1 MRRFLLR
8 HALLPDGWHDDVLVS
23 VDAAGLIAKV
33 AARSSDPA
41 ATLPDGA
48 ILLDGPVLPGLPNL
62 HSHAFQRAMA
72 GLAERSGPGN
82 DSFWTWR
89 ETMYRFAA
97 KLTPDDIEAIAGQL
111 YAEMLEAGFTAV
123 AEFHYLHHQ
132 PGGTPYADP
141 AELSRRIL
149 AAADTAGIGLT
160 HLPVLY
166 RYGGFG
172 GREPQERQRRF
183 LHDAEAY
190 ARLLQALAPALRN
203 RSDRRLGIAPHSLR
217 AVSPELL
224 RDGIAALDA
233 IDTAAPIHIH
243 IAEQTAEV
251 EDCLAWSGRRPVQ
264 WLLDQD
270 IVTGNPVNGRWCLVH
285 ATHLDA
291 EEIRRLAG
299 SQAVAGLC
307 PTTEANLGDGI
318 FPAIDYMAA
327 GGRIGIGSDSH
338 ISVSAAEDLR
348 LLEYGQRLQQRSRTL
363 LAGGP
368 DCSTGRRLFEAA
380 SRGGAQALGQPMGSI
395 APGHRA
401 DFILLDAD
409 APCLAGRRGDA
420 MLDGWIF
427 SNQARSAIREVHVA
441 GRRVVEAGRHVRGE
455 ALAARY
461 RETLRR
467 LLEE

>member
-8 HALLPDGWHDDVLVS
+8 QALLPDGWHDNVLVS
-23 VDAAGLIAKV
+23 VDAAGLIAK
-33 AARSSDPA
+33 AAPNTSDA
-41 ATLPDGA
+41 TATL
-48 ILLDGPVLPGLPNL
+48 LNGPVLPGMPNL

-72 GLAERSGPGN
+72 GLAERSGPDISPGS

-97 KLTPDDIEAIAGQL
+97 KLTPEDVEAIAGQL

-166 RYGGFG
+166 RHGGFG
-172 GREPQERQRRF
+172 GKEPQERQRRF
-183 LHDAEAY
+183 LHDADAF
-190 ARLLQALAPALRN
+190 ARLLQALAPQMQN

-217 AVSPELL
+217 AVTPDLL
-224 RDGIAALDA
+224 RDGIAALDT
-233 IDTAAPIHIH
+233 IDSAAPIHIH

-251 EDCLAWSGRRPVQ
+251 DDSISWSGKRPVQ
-264 WLLDQD
+264 WLLDQG
-270 IVTGNPVNGRWCLVH
+270 IVNKRWCLVH

-291 EEIRRLAG
+291 DETRRLAE
-299 SQAVAGLC
+299 SNAVAGLC

-318 FPAIDYMAA
+318 FPAVAYMAA

-338 ISVSAAEDLR
+338 ISVSVVEDLR
-348 LLEYGQRLQQRSRTL
+348 LLEYGQRLAHRSRTV
-363 LAGGP
+363 LAGGA
-368 DCSTGRRLFEAA
+368 DRSTGRRLFEAA
-380 SRGGAQALGQPMGSI
+380 LKGGAQALGQPMGAI

-401 DFILLDAD
+401 DFILLDRD
-409 APCLAGRRGDA
+409 APCMSSRNGDMA
-420 MLDGWIF
+420 LDAWIF
-427 SNQARSAIREVHVA
+427 SNQTRSAIRDVYVA
-441 GRRVVEAGRHVRGE
+441 GTRMVENGRHIRSE
-455 ALAARY
+455 DLAAQHARA
-461 RETLRR
+461 LRR
-467 LLEE
+467 LLED

>member
-8 HALLPDGWHDDVLVS
+8 QALLPDGWHDNVLVS
-23 VDAAGLIAKV
+23 VDAAGLIAR
-33 AARSSDPA
+33 ATAQGSDAA
-41 ATLPDGA
+41 AT
-48 ILLDGPVLPGLPNL
+48 LLDGPVLPGMPNL

-72 GLAERSGPGN
+72 GLAERSGPGQ

-97 KLTPDDIEAIAGQL
+97 RLTPEDVEAIAGQL
-111 YAEMLEAGFTAV
+111 YAEMLEAGYTAV

-149 AAADTAGIGLT
+149 SAADTAGIGLT

-172 GREPQERQRRF
+172 GKEPQERQRRF
-183 LHDAEAY
+183 LHDADAY
-190 ARLLQALAPALRN
+190 AHLLQALAPQLQN

-217 AVSPELL
+217 AVTPDLL
-224 RDGIAALDA
+224 RDGIAALDG
-233 IDTAAPIHIH
+233 IDDAAPIHIH

-251 EDCLAWSGRRPVQ
+251 DDCLAWSGKRPVQ
-264 WLLDQD
+264 WLLDQG
-270 IVTGNPVNGRWCLVH
+270 IVNKRWCLVH

-291 EEIRRLAG
+291 EETRRLSA

-327 GGRIGIGSDSH
+327 SGRIGIGSDSH
-338 ISVSAAEDLR
+338 ISVSVAEDLR
-348 LLEYGQRLQQRSRTL
+348 LLEYGQRLMHRSRTL
-363 LAGGP
+363 LAGGT
-368 DCSTGRRLFEAA
+368 DRSTGRRLYEAA
-380 SRGGAQALGQPMGSI
+380 LKGGAQALGQPMGAI
-395 APGHRA
+395 VPGHRA
-401 DFILLDAD
+401 DFVLLDSE
-409 APCLAGRRGDA
+409 APCLAGRSGDMA
-420 MLDGWIF
+420 LDAWIF
-427 SNQARSAIREVHVA
+427 SNQTRSCIRDVYVA
-441 GRRVVEAGRHVRGE
+441 GTRVVENGRHIRSEELAVRQRV
-455 ALAARY
+455 A
-461 RETLRR
+461 LRR
-467 LLEE
+467 LLQE

>member
-8 HALLPDGWHDDVLVS
+8 QALLPDGWQDNVLVDM
-23 VDAAGLIAKV
+23 DAAGLIART
-33 AARSSDPA
+33 APNSSDA
-41 ATLPDGA
+41 TATL
-48 ILLDGPVLPGLPNL
+48 LNGPVLPGMPNL

-72 GLAERSGPGN
+72 GLAERSGPGT

-97 KLTPDDIEAIAGQL
+97 RLTPEDVEAIAGQL

-132 PGGTPYADP
+132 PGGAPYADP
-141 AELSRRIL
+141 AELSWRIL

-166 RYGGFG
+166 RHSGFG
-172 GREPQERQRRF
+172 GQEPQERQRRF

-190 ARLLQALAPALRN
+190 ARLLQVLAPRLQN

-217 AVSPELL
+217 AVTPELL

-233 IDTAAPIHIH
+233 IDKAAPIHIH
-243 IAEQTAEV
+243 IAEQTGEV
-251 EDCLAWSGRRPVQ
+251 DDCLAWSGKRPVQ

-270 IVTGNPVNGRWCLVH
+270 IVDRRWCLVH

-291 EEIRRLAG
+291 AETQRLAE
-299 SQAVAGLC
+299 SKAVAGLC

-318 FPAIDYMAA
+318 FPAVGYMAA

-338 ISVSAAEDLR
+338 ISVSVAEDLR
-348 LLEYGQRLQQRSRTL
+348 LLEYGQRLLHRSRTL

-368 DCSTGRRLFEAA
+368 ERSTGRCLYEAA
-380 SRGGAQALGQPMGSI
+380 LKGGAQALGQPMGTI
-395 APGHRA
+395 APGYRA
-401 DFILLDAD
+401 DFVLLDAE
-409 APCLAGRRGDA
+409 APCLVGRSGDMA
-420 MLDGWIF
+420 LDAWIF
-427 SNQARSAIREVHVA
+427 SNQARAAIRDVYVA
-441 GRRVVEAGRHVRGE
+441 GNCVVESGRHIRSE
-455 ALAARY
+455 DLAARHAKA
-461 RETLRR
+461 LRR

>member
-8 HALLPDGWHDDVLVS
+8 QALLPDGWHDNVLVS
-23 VDAAGLIAKV
+23 VDAAGLIA
-33 AARSSDPA
+33 R
-41 ATLPDGA
+41 ATAQSRDAGA
-48 ILLDGPVLPGLPNL
+48 TLLDGAVLPGMPNL

-72 GLAERSGPGN
+72 GLAERSGPGQ

-97 KLTPDDIEAIAGQL
+97 RLTPEDVEAIAGQL

-132 PGGTPYADP
+132 PGGGAYADP

-149 AAADTAGIGLT
+149 SAADTVGIGLT

-166 RYGGFG
+166 RYGAFG
-172 GREPQERQRRF
+172 GKEPQERQRRF
-183 LHDAEAY
+183 LHDADAY
-190 ARLLQALAPALRN
+190 AKLLQALAPALQN

-217 AVSPELL
+217 AVTPDLL
-224 RDGIAALDA
+224 REGIAALDA
-233 IDTAAPIHIH
+233 IDSAAPIHIH

-251 EDCLAWSGRRPVQ
+251 DDCLSWSGKRPVQ
-264 WLLDQD
+264 WLLDQG
-270 IVTGNPVNGRWCLVH
+270 IVDRRWCLVH

-291 EEIRRLAG
+291 EETRRLAA

-318 FPAIDYMAA
+318 FPALDYMAA

-338 ISVSAAEDLR
+338 ISVSVAEDLR
-348 LLEYGQRLQQRSRTL
+348 LLEYGQRLMHRSRTL
-363 LAGGP
+363 LAGGA
-368 DCSTGRRLFEAA
+368 DRSTGRRLYEAA
-380 SRGGAQALGQPMGSI
+380 LKGGAQALGQPMGAI

-401 DFILLDAD
+401 DFVLLDSE
-409 APCLAGRRGDA
+409 APCLAGRMGDMA
-420 MLDGWIF
+420 LDAWIF
-427 SNQARSAIREVHVA
+427 SNQTRSAIRDVYVA
-441 GRRVVEAGRHVRGE
+441 GTRVVENGRHIRSENLAVRQRV
-455 ALAARY
+455 A
-461 RETLRR
+461 LRR
-467 LLEE
+467 LLQE

>member
-8 HALLPDGWHDDVLVS
+8 QALLPDGWHDNVLVE
-23 VDAAGLIAKV
+23 VDAVGLIAKT
-33 AARSSDPA
+33 ASNTSD
-41 ATLPDGA
+41 ATATPLN
-48 ILLDGPVLPGLPNL
+48 GPVLPGMPNL

-72 GLAERSGPGN
+72 GLAERSGPGQ

-97 KLTPDDIEAIAGQL
+97 KLTPQDVEAIAGQL

-132 PGGTPYADP
+132 PGGQPYADP

-149 AAADTAGIGLT
+149 AAADITGIGLT

-166 RYGGFG
+166 RFGGFG

-190 ARLLQALAPALRN
+190 ARLLQALAPQLQH

-217 AVSPELL
+217 AVTPELL

-233 IDTAAPIHIH
+233 IDRTGPIHIH

-251 EDCLAWSGRRPVQ
+251 DDCLGWSGKRPVQ

-270 IVTGNPVNGRWCLVH
+270 IVDRRWCLVH

-291 EEIRRLAG
+291 AETQRLAE
-299 SQAVAGLC
+299 SKAVAGLC

-318 FPAIDYMAA
+318 FPAVDYMAA

-338 ISVSAAEDLR
+338 ISVSVAEDLR
-348 LLEYGQRLQQRSRTL
+348 LLEYGQRLLHRSRTV
-363 LAGGP
+363 LAGGA
-368 DCSTGRRLFEAA
+368 DRSTGRRLYEAA
-380 SRGGAQALGQPMGSI
+380 LKGGAQALGQPMGAI

-401 DFILLDAD
+401 DFVLLDAE
-409 APCLAGRRGDA
+409 APCMAGRSGDMA
-420 MLDGWIF
+420 LDAWIF
-427 SNQARSAIREVHVA
+427 SNQTRSAIRDVYVA
-441 GRRVVEAGRHVRGE
+441 GNRVVENGRHIRSE
-455 ALAARY
+455 DLAARHAKA
-461 RETLRR
+461 LRR

>member
-8 HALLPDGWHDDVLVS
+8 QALLPDGWHDHVLVS
-23 VDAAGLIAKV
+23 VDAAGLIAR
-33 AARSSDPA
+33 ATPA
-41 ATLPDGA
+41 SHDATA
-48 ILLDGPVLPGLPNL
+48 TLLDGPVLPGMPNL

-72 GLAERSGPGN
+72 GLAERSGPDVSPGS

-97 KLTPDDIEAIAGQL
+97 KLTPEDVEAIAGQL

-166 RYGGFG
+166 RHGGFG

-183 LHDAEAY
+183 LHDADAY
-190 ARLLQALAPALRN
+190 AKLLQALAPALQN

-217 AVSPELL
+217 AVTPELL
-224 RDGIAALDA
+224 RDSLAALDA
-233 IDTAAPIHIH
+233 IDSAAPIHIH

-251 EDCLAWSGRRPVQ
+251 DDCLAWSGKRPVQ
-264 WLLDQD
+264 WLLDQ
-270 IVTGNPVNGRWCLVH
+270 GLVNKRWCLIH

-291 EEIRRLAG
+291 DETRRLAA

-318 FPAIDYMAA
+318 FPAVDYMAA

-338 ISVSAAEDLR
+338 ISVSVAEDLR
-348 LLEYGQRLQQRSRTL
+348 LLEYGQRLVHRSRTV
-363 LAGGP
+363 LAGGA
-368 DCSTGRRLFEAA
+368 DRSTGRRLFEAA
-380 SRGGAQALGQPMGSI
+380 LKGGAQALGQPMGAI

-401 DFILLDAD
+401 DFVLLDQD
-409 APCLAGRRGDA
+409 APALAGRSGDMA
-420 MLDGWIF
+420 LDAWIF
-427 SNQARSAIREVHVA
+427 SHQTRSAIRDVYVA
-441 GRRVVEAGRHVRGE
+441 GQRVVENGRHIRSE
-455 ALAARY
+455 ELAAQHARA
-461 RETLRR
+461 LRR